1 VVRACVRQEWGRTL
15 SDLVER
21 RLMLVFTEPL
31 RRTTLMGI
39 AAVLEAE
46 GLLPRGEAAA
56 EVDAVVADLAAR
68 YGKRV
73 VDDRSGDDCTRKEL

>member
-1 VVRACVRQEWGRTL
+1 
-15 SDLVER
+15 
-21 RLMLVFTEPL
+21 MLVFTEPL